1 MADRVVYG
9 IKSLK
14 FMPAVTTGENAGSFP
29 DFSESLASLYGMK
42 MIVPDSFNM
51 NQEDPE
57 KLDVEWEEVEDIA
70 MSIQTRKGTRSFTVS
85 TNDMSEEAF
94 KYFLGWQKPTEGND
108 PNKDWEVEPVSF
120 MLPPQAVELETMPAD
135 KYPGIIRQWAKV
147 EVVVKE
153 TGVVGK
159 SGLSNLELTCTIMA
173 NFNKDNKQIPGSR
186 RKQVVSA

>member
-29 DFSESLASLYGMK
+29 DFSESLASLYDMK

-120 MLPPQAVELETMPAD
+120 MLPPQAVELETKPVD

-173 NFNKDNKQIPGSR
+173 NLNKDNKQIPGSR

>member
-29 DFSESLASLYGMK
+29 DFSESSASLYDMK

-70 MSIQTRKGTRSFTVS
+70 MSIQTRKGARSFTVS

-94 KYFLGWQKPTEGND
+94 KYFLGWQKSTEAG

-159 SGLSNLELTCTIMA
+159 SGLSNLELTCTIMT

>member
-14 FMPAVTTGENAGSFP
+14 FMTAVTTGENAGSFP
-29 DFSESLASLYGMK
+29 DFSESLASLYDMK

>member
-29 DFSESLASLYGMK
+29 DFSESLASLYDMK

-120 MLPPQAVELETMPAD
+120 MLPLQAVELETMPAD

>member
-29 DFSESLASLYGMK
+29 DFSESLASLYDMK

-94 KYFLGWQKPTEGND
+94 KYFLGWQNPTAESD

>member
-1 MADRVVYG
+1 
-9 IKSLK
+9 
-14 FMPAVTTGENAGSFP
+14 MPAITTGENAGAFP
-29 DFSESLASLYGMK
+29 DFSSAGATLYDMK

-51 NQEDPE
+51 NQDDPE

-70 MSIQTRKGTRSFTVS
+70 MSIQTRKGTRSFTIS

-94 KYFLGWQKPTEGND
+94 KYFLGWMKPTEEGDANSG
-108 PNKDWEVEPVSF
+108 WEVEPVSF

-173 NFNKDNKQIPGSR
+173 NFDQKNKQIPGSR

>member
-29 DFSESLASLYGMK
+29 NFSEALASLYDMK

-70 MSIQTRKGTRSFTVS
+70 MSIQTRKAHAHLRCLQMICRKRHLNIS
-85 TNDMSEEAF
+85 
-94 KYFLGWQKPTEGND
+94 LG
-108 PNKDWEVEPVSF
+108 
-120 MLPPQAVELETMPAD
+120 
-135 KYPGIIRQWAKV
+135 
-147 EVVVKE
+147 
-153 TGVVGK
+153 GK
-159 SGLSNLELTCTIMA
+159 SRQKEMTRPIS
-173 NFNKDNKQIPGSR
+173 
-186 RKQVVSA
+186 

>member
-29 DFSESLASLYGMK
+29 DFSESLASLYDMK

-57 KLDVEWEEVEDIA
+57 KLDVEWEEVEDIV

>member
-29 DFSESLASLYGMK
+29 DFSESLASLYDMK

-70 MSIQTRKGTRSFTVS
+70 MSIQKRKGTRSFTVS

>member
-1 MADRVVYG
+1 
-9 IKSLK
+9 
-14 FMPAVTTGENAGSFP
+14 MPAVTTGENAGSFP
-29 DFSESLASLYGMK
+29 DFSESLASLYDMK

-94 KYFLGWQKPTEGND
+94 KYFLGWQKSTEEG

>member
-29 DFSESLASLYGMK
+29 DFSESLASLYDMK

-70 MSIQTRKGTRSFTVS
+70 MSIQTRKGARSFTVS

-94 KYFLGWQKPTEGND
+94 EYFLGWQKPTEGND

-135 KYPGIIRQWAKV
+135 KYSGIIRQWAKV

>member
-1 MADRVVYG
+1 
-9 IKSLK
+9 
-14 FMPAVTTGENAGSFP
+14 MPAVTTGEKAGSFP
-29 DFSESLASLYGMK
+29 DFSESIASLYDMK

-94 KYFLGWQKPTEGND
+94 KYFLGWQKSTEED
-108 PNKDWEVEPVSF
+108 SNKDWEVEPVSF

>member
-1 MADRVVYG
+1 
-9 IKSLK
+9 
-14 FMPAVTTGENAGSFP
+14 MPAVTTGENAGSFP
-29 DFSESLASLYGMK
+29 DFSESLASLYDMK

-57 KLDVEWEEVEDIA
+57 KLDVEWEEAEDIA

>member
-29 DFSESLASLYGMK
+29 DFSESLASLYDMK

-70 MSIQTRKGTRSFTVS
+70 MSIQTRKGARSFTVS

-94 KYFLGWQKPTEGND
+94 EYFLGWQKPTEGND

>member
-1 MADRVVYG
+1 
-9 IKSLK
+9 
-14 FMPAVTTGENAGSFP
+14 
-29 DFSESLASLYGMK
+29 
-42 MIVPDSFNM
+42 
-51 NQEDPE
+51 
-57 KLDVEWEEVEDIA
+57 
-70 MSIQTRKGTRSFTVS
+70 
-85 TNDMSEEAF
+85 MSEEAF

>member
-1 MADRVVYG
+1 
-9 IKSLK
+9 
-14 FMPAVTTGENAGSFP
+14 MPAVTTGENAGSFP
-29 DFSESLASLYGMK
+29 DFSESLASLYDMK

-120 MLPPQAVELETMPAD
+120 MLPPQAVELETKPVD

>member
-1 MADRVVYG
+1 
-9 IKSLK
+9 
-14 FMPAVTTGENAGSFP
+14 MPAVITGENAGSFP
-29 DFSESLASLYGMK
+29 DFSESLASLYDMK

-57 KLDVEWEEVEDIA
+57 KLDVEWEDVEDIA

-94 KYFLGWQKPTEGND
+94 KYFLGWQKPTAGND

>member
-29 DFSESLASLYGMK
+29 DFSESLASLYDMK

-70 MSIQTRKGTRSFTVS
+70 MSIQTR
-85 TNDMSEEAF
+85 
-94 KYFLGWQKPTEGND
+94 
-108 PNKDWEVEPVSF
+108 
-120 MLPPQAVELETMPAD
+120 
-135 KYPGIIRQWAKV
+135 
-147 EVVVKE
+147 
-153 TGVVGK
+153 
-159 SGLSNLELTCTIMA
+159 
-173 NFNKDNKQIPGSR
+173 
-186 RKQVVSA
+186 

>member
-14 FMPAVTTGENAGSFP
+14 FMLAVTTGENAGSFP
-29 DFSESLASLYGMK
+29 DFSESLASLYDMK

-94 KYFLGWQKPTEGND
+94 KYFLGWQKPTGESD